1 MVSLL
6 VLLSQVFVQ
15 VLNEFV
21 WIGRE
26 LVELPVI
33 RLCKKDEK
41 YLSRWISVGTQGR
54 RFEWNCVLILVPTW
68 PIIICYCIYRYN
80 DFKCSNKYRYYG
92 NKRWHCPFS
101 VQQKYMNRR
110 EPESQ
115 KQRERESRRDYLWL
129 SVSLAHSLA
138 HSLSGSLWL
147 SLILS
152 GSLTGSLS
160 LRICSQGPI
169 SVPNFPALLVRWGT
183 LSWFAI
189 IIIITTTIII
199 ITTTIIIIIITIIIV
214 IWHFTG
220 SHVNWH
226 EVAVGAF
233 SSAFYSH
240 SWARVRTQSV
250 GEIPCSSS

>member
-1 MVSLL
+1 MLAFYSDLNISYFSYFILQNFITTVAVVSLL
-6 VLLSQVFVQ
+6 ALLSQVFVQ

-80 DFKCSNKYRYYG
+80 DFKCSNKCRYYG
-92 NKRWHCPFS
+92 NKRWHC
-101 VQQKYMNRR
+101 QQKYMNRR

-138 HSLSGSLWL
+138 HSLSGSL
-147 SLILS
+147 
-152 GSLTGSLS
+152 
-160 LRICSQGPI
+160 
-169 SVPNFPALLVRWGT
+169 
-183 LSWFAI
+183 
-189 IIIITTTIII
+189 
-199 ITTTIIIIIITIIIV
+199 
-214 IWHFTG
+214 
-220 SHVNWH
+220 
-226 EVAVGAF
+226 
-233 SSAFYSH
+233 
-240 SWARVRTQSV
+240 
-250 GEIPCSSS
+250 